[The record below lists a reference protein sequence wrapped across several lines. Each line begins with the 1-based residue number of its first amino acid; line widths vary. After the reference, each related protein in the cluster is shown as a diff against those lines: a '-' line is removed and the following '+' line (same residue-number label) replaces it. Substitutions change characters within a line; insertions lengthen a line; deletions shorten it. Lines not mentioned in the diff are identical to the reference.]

1 MNLYAKGAIL
11 AFLAL
16 VLLLALAYGNTVR
29 LMLFAAQVAYEK
41 KLNIDHFFKVINCE
55 SGWDPRIQSGYQL
68 PDGTYERSWGIAQF
82 NLDTNQ
88 ITLDEALD
96 PEFSL
101 RKMAEFWAE
110 GKMSAWKCYQLWEA
124 RNWR

>member
-1 MNLYAKGAIL
+1 MNLYVKGAVIAFVVALLGL
-11 AFLAL
+11 AFL
-16 VLLLALAYGNTVR
+16 YGNMAR

-41 KLNIDHFFKVINCE
+41 NLNIDHFFKVINCE
-55 SGWDPRIQSGYQL
+55 SGWDPRIQSGYKL
-68 PDGTYERSWGIAQF
+68 EDGIYERSWGIAQF
-82 NLDTNQ
+82 NLDANQ

-110 GKMSAWKCYQLWEA
+110 GKMSAWKCYELWNA